1 MEKAMAAR
9 IHSWLGPGLVLV
21 FCLSQAFRDV
31 YFGHV
36 FQGVDFVAV
45 ILLAFLCSTVLFTAI
60 PLVRDPGS
68 FKTLRGHGRAVV
80 MMNLTTALAWS
91 CYFFGLTHL
100 EPSVVNTIHS
110 GMAPLTVVALA
121 AFGFRLSKTDDVGRW
136 ELIGYA
142 AIALSL
148 VALGAVVLSGRSGLA
163 DGGTSQWVG
172 LAALLVSGASITI
185 SLLYSKRLQDHGVS
199 SAVVTSVRYL
209 ALIAVAG
216 ATLLYKGRLGG
227 IDTLGEAATLSL
239 LATILIVLPLYAF
252 QVGIGLTAPLTAN
265 VLRSL
270 GPVFVFALQQLD
282 GRLTYSTPT
291 LMCILAYSVAA
302 IASNVAHHWHA
313 NKARDSSRASR
324 PLPLRAA

>member
-1 MEKAMAAR
+1 
-9 IHSWLGPGLVLV
+9 
-21 FCLSQAFRDV
+21 
-31 YFGHV
+31 
-36 FQGVDFVAV
+36 
-45 ILLAFLCSTVLFTAI
+45 
-60 PLVRDPGS
+60 
-68 FKTLRGHGRAVV
+68 V

-148 VALGAVVLSGRSGLA
+148 VALCAVVLSGHSGLA
-163 DGGTSQWVG
+163 GGGTPQWAG

-209 ALIAVAG
+209 ALIAIAG
-216 ATLLYKGRLGG
+216 AVLLYRGRLGG

-270 GPVFVFALQQLD
+270 GPVFVFALQQAD

-291 LMCILAYSVAA
+291 LVCILAYSAAA
-302 IASNVAHHWHA
+302 IVSNLAHQWHA
-313 NKARDSSRASR
+313 NKACDPNRASR
-324 PLPLRAA
+324 PLRLRAG